1 MKKTDREK
9 DCAFSLIE
17 TKWNKKCLE
26 KTLFMLDWNSEKSYK
41 IRGSKSHSLSVRR
54 DCDGGGIGHPARGN
68 KSRSLYT
75 MIKFPPPFTN
85 FPSDQPLLPR
95 LSLSLL
101 SSQPTL
107 FHSLIAFF
115 SCPSLILNITF
126 FFSLPPPPP
135 PPTTTTMLCFHF
147 HLPSLISDPACILS
161 FQFLQLRLPIAVYIP
176 FSSPSFSSPSPSG
189 QSPARGLFYH
199 AAHESR
205 RRWRQHC
212 QTSLLCIS
220 LRGTILY
227 KATLCTMYRISLVN
241 SFLPFSFVSFL
252 VREQK

>member
-1 MKKTDREK
+1 
-9 DCAFSLIE
+9 
-17 TKWNKKCLE
+17 
-26 KTLFMLDWNSEKSYK
+26 MLDWNSEKSYK

-85 FPSDQPLLPR
+85 FPSDQPLLPSS
-95 LSLSLL
+95 LSLSSLLPTHTFPFPYCFFLL
-101 SSQPTL
+101 SLSHTEYHFL
-107 FHSLIAFF
+107 FLS
-115 SCPSLILNITF
+115 ST
-126 FFSLPPPPP
+126 PP

-241 SFLPFSFVSFL
+241 YFLPFSFVSFL
-252 VREQK
+252 VSKRTKVS

>member
-1 MKKTDREK
+1 
-9 DCAFSLIE
+9 
-17 TKWNKKCLE
+17 
-26 KTLFMLDWNSEKSYK
+26 MLDWKISEKSYK

-85 FPSDQPLLPR
+85 FPSDQPLLAR
-95 LSLSLL
+95 LSLSLFSPPNPHFSIPLLLFSLVPL
-101 SSQPTL
+101 SYWISLSFSL
-107 FHSLIAFF
+107 FH
-115 SCPSLILNITF
+115 
-126 FFSLPPPPP
+126 

-227 KATLCTMYRISLVN
+227 KATLCTMYRIALVN

-252 VREQK
+252 VSKRTKVS

>member
-1 MKKTDREK
+1 MFGEN
-9 DCAFSLIE
+9 AFHARL
-17 TKWNKKCLE
+17 KHQ
-26 KTLFMLDWNSEKSYK
+26 KSYK
-41 IRGSKSHSLSVRR
+41 IRSSKSHSLSVRR

-85 FPSDQPLLPR
+85 FPSDQPLFPR
-95 LSLSLL
+95 LSLSLFSPPNPHFSIPFLLFSVSLSHTKYHFLFL
-101 SSQPTL
+101 SSILSL
-107 FHSLIAFF
+107 FLS
-115 SCPSLILNITF
+115 
-126 FFSLPPPPP
+126 

-176 FSSPSFSSPSPSG
+176 FSSPSLSSPSPSG

-220 LRGTILY
+220 LRGIILY
-227 KATLCTMYRISLVN
+227 KATLCTIYHISLV
-241 SFLPFSFVSFL
+241 FSFCLFSC
-252 VREQK
+252 K